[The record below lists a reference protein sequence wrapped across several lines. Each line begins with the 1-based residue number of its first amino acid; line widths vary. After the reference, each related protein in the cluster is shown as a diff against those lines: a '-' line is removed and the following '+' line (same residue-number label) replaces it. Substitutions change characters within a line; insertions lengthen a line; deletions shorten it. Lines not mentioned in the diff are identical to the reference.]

1 MPRVFTLLTRLAIAH
16 TPEGWRLAHGCAA
29 TVGATIGA
37 HKTCLLTLLAIH
49 PKGGG
54 LLASSE
60 AVEGSRSFRQ

>member
-1 MPRVFTLLTRLAIAH
+1 MPRLFTIAH
-16 TPEGWRLAHGCAA
+16 TAGHTPNGWRLAHGCAA
-29 TVGATIGA
+29 TVDATIGA

-60 AVEGSRSFRQ
+60 AVDGSRSFRQ